1 MATKKTKASSGKA
14 TPAKR
19 TRAKKEEATI
29 PVEQLQEAIQET
41 QAGVEGGPTT
51 TPPSEPQEGQIQVN
65 VDFLRTTR
73 VHIAMPCYGGMLT
86 ESTFMSFIKWANTAR
101 QLNIDWTLETMVNES
116 LISRARN
123 TLTAKFL
130 NMPDATHLFFVDADI
145 GWEPWHLLVLLNRDV
160 DVIGGL
166 YPMKTMPIKWVVNGF
181 EGAEEGPDG
190 LQEVSKAGTGFLLMK
205 KHVFEKMNSHP
216 AVKQYKNDIGL
227 DPVYDQFLKTYFDTA
242 VRQNRYYSEDWTFCE
257 NWRDIGGKIW
267 VDKRVLLRH
276 SGSYVFC
283 MENQQFLM
291 DNIGPLYMQQQ
302 QQQQAAQQA
311 AQLQPDADGNITIDT
326 GEASVD
332 VAPEVVTDVQP
343 PLVDDAQ
350 FSKPGAP

>member
-1 MATKKTKASSGKA
+1 MATRKKKTDNTESN
-14 TPAKR
+14 
-19 TRAKKEEATI
+19 TI
-29 PVEQLQEAIQET
+29 PVEQLQEI
-41 QAGVEGGPTT
+41 VESIAA
-51 TPPSEPQEGQIQVN
+51 TPEAPAEPPAPAAPQQGQVQVN
-65 VDFLRTTR
+65 VDFLKTTR
-73 VHIAMPCYGGMLT
+73 VHISMPCYGGMLT

-101 QLNIDWTLETMVNES
+101 QLGIDWTLETMVNES

-130 NMPDATHLFFVDADI
+130 DMPEATHLFFVDADI
-145 GWEPWHLLVLLNRDV
+145 GWEPWHLLVLLNRDK

-205 KHVFEKMNSHP
+205 KNVFEKLKSHP

-227 DPVYDQFLKTYFDTA
+227 DPKYDQHLKTYFDTA

-257 NWRDIGGKIW
+257 NYRDIGGKIW

-283 MENQQFLM
+283 MENQEHLM
-291 DNIGPLYMQQQ
+291 NTVGPMYLEQEKQKAIV
-302 QQQQAAQQA
+302 AATA
-311 AQLQPDADGNITIDT
+311 AAVPGT
-326 GEASVD
+326 
-332 VAPEVVTDVQP
+332 APSGIVT
-343 PLVDDAQ
+343 LAT
-350 FSKPGAP
+350 

>member
-1 MATKKTKASSGKA
+1 MATKKSKAV
-14 TPAKR
+14 T
-19 TRAKKEEATI
+19 EEKTV
-29 PVEQLQEAIQET
+29 PVEKVQEIAE
-41 QAGVEGGPTT
+41 QAAAEQAAKAGDAPAEAPAA
-51 TPPSEPQEGQIQVN
+51 GQVQVN
-65 VDFLRTTR
+65 VDFLRTTK

-130 NMPDATHLFFVDADI
+130 DMPDATHLFFVDADI

-181 EGAEEGPDG
+181 DGAEEGPDG

-205 KHVFEKMNSHP
+205 KHVFEKLKTHP

-227 DPVYDQFLKTYFDTA
+227 DPKFDQHLKTYFDTA

-257 NWRDIGGKIW
+257 NWRDMGGRIW
-267 VDKRVLLRH
+267 MDKRVLLRH

-283 MENQQFLM
+283 MENQEHLMNTVGPMFLER
-291 DNIGPLYMQQQ
+291 QQGMG
-302 QQQQAAQQA
+302 
-311 AQLQPDADGNITIDT
+311 LKLVDKDGN
-326 GEASVD
+326 EVKSVK
-332 VAPEVVTDVQP
+332 A
-343 PLVDDAQ
+343 A
-350 FSKPGAP
+350 

>member
-1 MATKKTKASSGKA
+1 MANKKTKA
-14 TPAKR
+14 
-19 TRAKKEEATI
+19 EEKTV
-29 PVEQLQEAIQET
+29 PVEQVQEIAAAAQ
-41 QAGVEGGPTT
+41 QAAPAD
-51 TPPSEPQEGQIQVN
+51 GQQQPGQNQVQVN

-101 QLNIDWTLETMVNES
+101 QLGIDWTLETMVNES

-130 NMPDATHLFFVDADI
+130 DMPEATHLFFVDADI

-181 EGAEEGPDG
+181 DGAEEGPDG

-227 DPVYDQFLKTYFDTA
+227 DPKYDKYLKTYFDTA

-257 NWRDIGGKIW
+257 NWRDLGGRIW

-283 MENQQFLM
+283 MENQQHLL
-291 DNIGPLYMQQQ
+291 NTIGPMYLQEQE
-302 QQQQAAQQA
+302 AKKAQE
-311 AQLQPDADGNITIDT
+311 G
-326 GEASVD
+326 
-332 VAPEVVTDVQP
+332 
-343 PLVDDAQ
+343 
-350 FSKPGAP
+350 K

>member
-1 MATKKTKASSGKA
+1 MATKKTTEKAAEKPAKAATKTTTAKA
-14 TPAKR
+14 TKAPAKA
-19 TRAKKEEATI
+19 TKKSEKTV
-29 PVEQLQEAIQET
+29 PVEKIQEIAA
-41 QAGVEGGPTT
+41 QAA
-51 TPPSEPQEGQIQVN
+51 QEQTAAAPAPGQVQVN
-65 VDFLRTTR
+65 VDFLKTTK

-101 QLNIDWTLETMVNES
+101 QLGIDWTLETMVNES

-130 NMPDATHLFFVDADI
+130 DMPDATHLFFVDADI

-205 KHVFEKMNSHP
+205 KHVFEKLKSHP

-227 DPVYDQFLKTYFDTA
+227 DPKFDQHLKTYFDTA

-257 NWRDIGGKIW
+257 NWRDLGGKIW
-267 VDKRVLLRH
+267 MDKRVLLRH

-283 MENQQFLM
+283 QENQEHLM
-291 DNIGPLYMQQQ
+291 KTIGPMFLQEQQEKFG
-302 QQQQAAQQA
+302 
-311 AQLQPDADGNITIDT
+311 LKLLDKDGNEIKK
-326 GEASVD
+326 A
-332 VAPEVVTDVQP
+332 
-343 PLVDDAQ
+343 
-350 FSKPGAP
+350 

>member
-1 MATKKTKASSGKA
+1 M
-14 TPAKR
+14 
-19 TRAKKEEATI
+19 AKKKNTPENNTAPNGEERTV
-29 PVEQLQEAIQET
+29 PVEKVQEIAEQAAAEQQENK
-41 QAGVEGGPTT
+41 
-51 TPPSEPQEGQIQVN
+51 PQEGQVQVN
-65 VDFLRTTR
+65 VDFLRTTK

-101 QLNIDWTLETMVNES
+101 QLGIDWTLETMVNES

-130 NMPDATHLFFVDADI
+130 DMPDATHLFFVDADI

-166 YPMKTMPIKWVVNGF
+166 YPMKTMPVKWVVNGF

-190 LQEVSKAGTGFLLMK
+190 LQEVSKAGTGFLLIK
-205 KHVFEKMNSHP
+205 KHVFEKMNAHP

-227 DPVYDQFLKTYFDTA
+227 DPRYDQHLKTYFDTA

-257 NWRDIGGKIW
+257 NWRDLGGRIW

-283 MENQQFLM
+283 MENQNHLM
-291 DNIGPLYMQQQ
+291 NTIGPMFVKEQQEKAAREA
-302 QQQQAAQQA
+302 QANSDQ
-311 AQLQPDADGNITIDT
+311 
-326 GEASVD
+326 
-332 VAPEVVTDVQP
+332 APEQ
-343 PLVDDAQ
+343 
-350 FSKPGAP
+350 

>member
-1 MATKKTKASSGKA
+1 MATKKN
-14 TPAKR
+14 
-19 TRAKKEEATI
+19 EEKSV
-29 PVEQLQEAIQET
+29 PVEQLQEIVEDIQSQSET
-41 QAGVEGGPTT
+41 PAQDAPADASAQLGETPT
-51 TPPSEPQEGQIQVN
+51 PAPGQNQVQVN
-65 VDFLRTTR
+65 VDYLRTTK

-130 NMPDATHLFFVDADI
+130 DMPDATHLFFVDADI

-190 LQEVSKAGTGFLLMK
+190 FQEVSKAGTGFLLMK
-205 KHVFEKMNSHP
+205 KHVFEKMKAHP

-227 DPVYDQFLKTYFDTA
+227 DPKFDQHLKTYFDTA

-257 NWRDIGGKIW
+257 NWRDLGGKIY

-283 MENQQFLM
+283 MENQEHLL
-291 DNIGPLYMQQQ
+291 NTIGPMFLEGRKQQGMK
-302 QQQQAAQQA
+302 
-311 AQLQPDADGNITIDT
+311 LVDKDGN
-326 GEASVD
+326 E
-332 VAPEVVTDVQP
+332 VA
-343 PLVDDAQ
+343 
-350 FSKPGAP
+350 

>member
-1 MATKKTKASSGKA
+1 MATRKKKTDNTESN
-14 TPAKR
+14 
-19 TRAKKEEATI
+19 TI
-29 PVEQLQEAIQET
+29 PVEQLQEI
-41 QAGVEGGPTT
+41 VESIAA
-51 TPPSEPQEGQIQVN
+51 TPEAPAEPPAPAAPQQGQVQVN
-65 VDFLRTTR
+65 VDFLKTTR
-73 VHIAMPCYGGMLT
+73 VHISMPCYGGMLT

-101 QLNIDWTLETMVNES
+101 QLGIDWTLETMVNES

-130 NMPDATHLFFVDADI
+130 DMPEATHLFFVDADI
-145 GWEPWHLLVLLNRDV
+145 GWEPWHLLVLLNRDK

-205 KHVFEKMNSHP
+205 KNVFEKLKLHP

-227 DPVYDQFLKTYFDTA
+227 DPKYDQHLKTYFDTA

-257 NWRDIGGKIW
+257 NYRDIGGKIW

-283 MENQQFLM
+283 MENQEHLM
-291 DNIGPLYMQQQ
+291 NTVGPMYLEQEKQKAIV
-302 QQQQAAQQA
+302 AATA
-311 AQLQPDADGNITIDT
+311 AAVPGT
-326 GEASVD
+326 
-332 VAPEVVTDVQP
+332 APAGIVT
-343 PLVDDAQ
+343 LAT
-350 FSKPGAP
+350 

>member
-1 MATKKTKASSGKA
+1 MAKNTKKTPLAA
-14 TPAKR
+14 
-19 TRAKKEEATI
+19 EEKTV
-29 PVEQLQEAIQET
+29 PVEKIHEIAE
-41 QAGVEGGPTT
+41 QAAAEQQAPV
-51 TPPSEPQEGQIQVN
+51 EGQIQVN
-65 VDFLRTTR
+65 VDFLRTTK

-101 QLNIDWTLETMVNES
+101 QLGIDWTLETMVNES

-130 NMPDATHLFFVDADI
+130 DMPEATHLFFVDADI

-181 EGAEEGPDG
+181 EGAEEGPEG

-205 KHVFEKMNSHP
+205 KHVFGKLNSHP

-227 DPVYDQFLKTYFDTA
+227 DPKYDQYLKTYFDSA

-283 MENQQFLM
+283 TENQQHLM
-291 DNIGPLYMQQQ
+291 STIGPMYVQEQQNIAV
-302 QQQQAAQQA
+302 QQAAQASAEPLSPEDA
-311 AQLQPDADGNITIDT
+311 AAAAALSAGIPTA
-326 GEASVD
+326 A
-332 VAPEVVTDVQP
+332 
-343 PLVDDAQ
+343 
-350 FSKPGAP
+350 

>member
-1 MATKKTKASSGKA
+1 MATRKTKASSGKA

-51 TPPSEPQEGQIQVN
+51 TPPSQPQEGQIQVN

>member
-1 MATKKTKASSGKA
+1 M
-14 TPAKR
+14 
-19 TRAKKEEATI
+19 AKKKQAQEEATV
-29 PVEQLQEAIQET
+29 PVEQVQEAIQEI
-41 QAGVEGGPTT
+41 
-51 TPPSEPQEGQIQVN
+51 QEQDAPAAPAQNQVQVN
-65 VDFLRTTR
+65 VDFLKTTR

-101 QLNIDWTLETMVNES
+101 QLGIDWTLETMVNES

-130 NMPDATHLFFVDADI
+130 DQPESTHLFFVDADI
-145 GWEPWHLLVLLNRDV
+145 GWEPWHLLVLLNRDK

-205 KHVFEKMNSHP
+205 KHVFEKLNVHP

-227 DPVYDQFLKTYFDTA
+227 DPKYDQYLKTYFDTA

-257 NWRDIGGKIW
+257 NWRDLGGKVY

-276 SGSYVFC
+276 SGAYVFC
-283 MENQQFLM
+283 MENQQHLL
-291 DNIGPLYMQQQ
+291 NTIGPMYIQEQQALAAQ
-302 QQQQAAQQA
+302 QAQQQAA
-311 AQLQPDADGNITIDT
+311 P
-326 GEASVD
+326 VD
-332 VAPEVVTDVQP
+332 VGSAKTTKKTKKT
-343 PLVDDAQ
+343 A
-350 FSKPGAP
+350 